1 MTPNAAAQAVI
12 FQFFCLPSTCA
23 MHWHR
28 IKRRNKAFLCRT
40 YLLFGIWGRQ
50 TCEIFVAYRSRP
62 FSKIQTAVFSLWW
75 CLVGCVAA
83 MRACGRGWSTRSM
96 VLTNQTFVW
105 KVCPI
110 WPIFQTTGE
119 HYLPGCL
126 PFEQIASGIRVM
138 GSTLTLLVCRNG
150 GFCVTKKRWL
160 PWCVILMCGYHDVV
174 HHV

>member
-50 TCEIFVAYRSRP
+50 KCEIFVAYRSRP
-62 FSKIQTAVFSLWW
+62 FSKIQTAVFSLLW
-75 CLVGCVAA
+75 CLVGCAAA

-96 VLTNQTFVW
+96 VL
-105 KVCPI
+105 
-110 WPIFQTTGE
+110 FQKSAQYGRFTKPQVRTVAGGHTGA
-119 HYLPGCL
+119 PRGCL
-126 PFEQIASGIRVM
+126 RDVPVRNNKRVNRSALT
-138 GSTLTLLVCRNG
+138 GCNTTVTADPLEPTPPSLPVQTLLPRPRPC
-150 GFCVTKKRWL
+150 
-160 PWCVILMCGYHDVV
+160 H
-174 HHV
+174 

>member
-12 FQFFCLPSTCA
+12 FQFFWLPLTCA

-96 VLTNQTFVW
+96 VLTNQTFVS
-105 KVCPI
+105 KICPI
-110 WPIFQTTGE
+110 WPIYQTTGE
-119 HYLPGCL
+119 DRAQRHWILLGHNPGMWNAALLTVSNDDRRRPYNTYLFG
-126 PFEQIASGIRVM
+126 
-138 GSTLTLLVCRNG
+138 
-150 GFCVTKKRWL
+150 
-160 PWCVILMCGYHDVV
+160 
-174 HHV
+174 